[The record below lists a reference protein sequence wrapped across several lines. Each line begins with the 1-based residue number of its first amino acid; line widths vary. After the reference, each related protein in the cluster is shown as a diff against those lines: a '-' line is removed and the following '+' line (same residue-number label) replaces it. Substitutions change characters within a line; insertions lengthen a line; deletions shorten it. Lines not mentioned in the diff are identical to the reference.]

1 MYGVEGVWGGE
12 CVGWSVRGGSECVGR
27 CCMRRVFH
35 RSATGCLLSHVLKE
49 VETSDGIRQDH
60 NQHSEITMQTCRE
73 STLEIAIGCC
83 VV

>member
-1 MYGVEGVWGGE
+1 MYGVE
-12 CVGWSVRGGSECVGR
+12 SVRGSECMGWRVCGVECMGC